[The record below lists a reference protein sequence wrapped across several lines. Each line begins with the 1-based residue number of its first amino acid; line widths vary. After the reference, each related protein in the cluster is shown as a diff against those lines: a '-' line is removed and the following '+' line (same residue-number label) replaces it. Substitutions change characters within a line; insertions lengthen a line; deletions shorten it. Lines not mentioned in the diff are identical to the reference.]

1 MIAITLNCNALK
13 MSQRKEGMEES
24 AMVKCIM
31 FSMVYLKTGASAT
44 IPSSGVQFD
53 IGQSILPS

>member
-31 FSMVYLKTGASAT
+31 FSMVYFKTSASAT
-44 IPSSGVQFD
+44 IPCNGVQFD
-53 IGQSILPS
+53 IGQGILPS